1 MEYLD
6 PEEDTMRVDGII
18 FDKDGTLMSFDAFWV
33 SLSVKALEDVLGE
46 LGMDHGLLPEILTAF
61 GVRDGVTDINGV
73 LCKGTYAE
81 MGEIV
86 FDILAAHGCTALQGE
101 VVKAVEDA
109 YSRNAA
115 AGDVKP
121 TCPNLAETLAGLKEQ
136 GLRLA
141 VVTTD
146 NEPITRHCLTGL
158 GILEYFD
165 VIFTDDGH
173 TPTKPDPFCAGEFC
187 RLYGLEKS
195 RVMMVGDTMTDVRF
209 AKNGG
214 ITAVSLAP
222 APEKKALLAPHT
234 DVIIN
239 AISELTEL
247 VK

>member
-1 MEYLD
+1 
-6 PEEDTMRVDGII
+6 MRVDGII

-121 TCPNLAETLAGLKEQ
+121 TCPNLAETMAGLKEQ

-187 RLYGLEKS
+187 RLYGLDKS

-222 APEKKALLAPHT
+222 DPEKKALLAPYT

>member
-1 MEYLD
+1 
-6 PEEDTMRVDGII
+6 MRVDGII

-46 LGMDHGLLPEILTAF
+46 LGMEQDLLGAILEAF
-61 GVRDGVTDINGV
+61 GVHDGVTDINGV

-86 FDILAAHGCTALQGE
+86 YGILAAHGCAARRGD
-101 VVKAVEDA
+101 VVKAVESA

-121 TCPNLAETLAGLKEQ
+121 TCPNLAETLAGLKER

-146 NEPITRHCLTGL
+146 NEPITRHCLEGL
-158 GILEYFD
+158 GILQYFD

-187 RLYGLEKS
+187 RLYGLDKT

-222 APEKKALLAPHT
+222 SPEKKAMLAPHT
-234 DVIIN
+234 DLIID

-247 VK
+247 VR

>member
-1 MEYLD
+1 
-6 PEEDTMRVDGII
+6 MRVDGII

-33 SLSVKALEDVLGE
+33 SLSVKALEDVLGR
-46 LGMDHGLLPEILTAF
+46 LGMEPGLVDEILEAF
-61 GVRDGVTDINGV
+61 GVHDGVTDINGV

-86 FDILAAHGCTALQGE
+86 YEILSAHGCDADRKDM
-101 VVKAVEDA
+101 VRAVEEA

-121 TCPNLAETLAGLKEQ
+121 TCPDLAEALAELKAR

-146 NEPITRHCLTGL
+146 NEPITRHCLAGL
-158 GILEYFD
+158 GVLQYFD

-187 RLYGLEKS
+187 RLYGLDKE
-195 RVMMVGDTMTDVRF
+195 RVAMVGDTMTDVRF
-209 AKNGG
+209 AKNAG
-214 ITAVSLAP
+214 ITAISLAP
-222 APEKKALLAPHT
+222 TPEGKALLAPHT
-234 DVIIN
+234 NIIID
-239 AISELTEL
+239 AISELTEIL
-247 VK
+247 K

>member
-1 MEYLD
+1 
-6 PEEDTMRVDGII
+6 MRVDGII

-33 SLSVKALEDVLGE
+33 SLSVKALEDVLGQ
-46 LGMDHGLLPEILTAF
+46 LGMEVGLVDEILVAF

-86 FDILAAHGCTALQGE
+86 FDILAAHGCTADRE
-101 VVKAVEDA
+101 DVVKLVEEA

-121 TCPNLAETLAGLKEQ
+121 TCPDLAAALAELKGR

-187 RLYGLEKS
+187 RMYGLDRS

-222 APEKKALLAPHT
+222 TPEKKALLAPHT
-234 DVIIN
+234 DIIID

-247 VK
+247 IK

>member
-1 MEYLD
+1 
-6 PEEDTMRVDGII
+6 MRAEGII

-46 LGMDHGLLPEILTAF
+46 LGMEQDLLGEILEAF
-61 GVRDGVTDINGV
+61 GVHDGVTDINGV

-86 FDILAAHGCTALQGE
+86 YEILSAHGCDADRE
-101 VVKAVEDA
+101 DVVRAVEEA

-121 TCPNLAETLAGLKEQ
+121 TCPDLAEALAELKGR

-158 GILEYFD
+158 GVLEYFD

-173 TPTKPDPFCAGEFC
+173 TPTKPDPFCAEEFC
-187 RLYGLEKS
+187 RMYGLDKG
-195 RVMMVGDTMTDVRF
+195 RVAMVGDTMTDVRF

-222 APEKKALLAPHT
+222 TPEKKAMLAPHT
-234 DVIIN
+234 DIIID
-239 AISELTEL
+239 AISELTEIL
-247 VK
+247 K

>member
-1 MEYLD
+1 MEYPD

-46 LGMDHGLLPEILTAF
+46 LGMDPGLLPEILTAF

-222 APEKKALLAPHT
+222 DPEKKALLAPHT

>member
-1 MEYLD
+1 
-6 PEEDTMRVDGII
+6 MRVDGII

-33 SLSVKALEDVLGE
+33 SLSVKALEDVLGR
-46 LGMDHGLLPEILTAF
+46 LGMEPGLVDEILEAF
-61 GVRDGVTDINGV
+61 GVHDGVTDINGV

-86 FDILAAHGCTALQGE
+86 YEILFAHGCDADRE
-101 VVKAVEDA
+101 DVVRAVEAA

-121 TCPNLAETLAGLKEQ
+121 TCPDLAEALAELKAR

-146 NEPITRHCLTGL
+146 NEPITRHCLAGL
-158 GILEYFD
+158 GVLQYFD

-187 RLYGLEKS
+187 RLYGLDKE
-195 RVMMVGDTMTDVRF
+195 RVVMVGDTMTDVRF
-209 AKNGG
+209 AKNAG
-214 ITAVSLAP
+214 ITAISLAP
-222 APEKKALLAPHT
+222 TPEKKALLAPHT
-234 DVIIN
+234 DVIIE
-239 AISELTEL
+239 AISELTEI

>member
-1 MEYLD
+1 MSVEA
-6 PEEDTMRVDGII
+6 II

-46 LGMDHGLLPEILTAF
+46 LGMEQDLLEEILEAF
-61 GVRDGVTDINGV
+61 GVHDGVTDINGV

-86 FDILAAHGCTALQGE
+86 HTILAKEGCTE
-101 VVKAVEDA
+101 STERVVAAVESA
-109 YSRNAA
+109 YSRNAQ

-121 TCPNLAETLAGLKEQ
+121 TCPDLAKALAELKAT

-146 NEPITRHCLTGL
+146 NEPITRHCLEGL
-158 GILEYFD
+158 GILQYFD
-165 VIFTDDGH
+165 AIFTDDGH
-173 TPTKPDPFCAGEFC
+173 TPTKPDPFCAEEFC
-187 RLYGLEKS
+187 RLYGLDKAH
-195 RVMMVGDTMTDVRF
+195 VMMVGDTMTDVRF
-209 AKNGG
+209 AKNAG

-222 APEKKALLAPHT
+222 TPEKKAMLAPHT
-234 DVIIN
+234 DIIID

>member
-1 MEYLD
+1 
-6 PEEDTMRVDGII
+6 MRVDGII

-33 SLSVKALEDVLGE
+33 SLSVKALEDVLGK
-46 LGMDHGLLPEILTAF
+46 LGMEPGLVDEILEAF
-61 GVRDGVTDINGV
+61 GVHDGVTDINGV

-86 FDILAAHGCTALQGE
+86 YEILFAHGCDADRE
-101 VVKAVEDA
+101 DVVRAVEEA

-121 TCPNLAETLAGLKEQ
+121 TCPDLAEALAELKAR

-146 NEPITRHCLTGL
+146 NEPITRHCLAGL
-158 GILEYFD
+158 GVLQYFD

-187 RLYGLEKS
+187 RLYGLDQE
-195 RVMMVGDTMTDVRF
+195 RVVMVGDTMTDVRF
-209 AKNGG
+209 AKNAG
-214 ITAVSLAP
+214 ITAISLAP
-222 APEKKALLAPHT
+222 TPEKKALLAPHT
-234 DVIIN
+234 DVIIDV
-239 AISELTEL
+239 ISELTEI

>member
-1 MEYLD
+1 
-6 PEEDTMRVDGII
+6 MRAEGII

-33 SLSVKALEDVLGE
+33 SLSVKALGDVLGQF
-46 LGMDHGLLPEILTAF
+46 GMDRALLNGILEAF
-61 GVRDGVTDINGV
+61 GVHDGVTDINGV

-86 FDILAAHGCTALQGE
+86 YEILSAHGCTADRE
-101 VVKAVEDA
+101 DVVRAVERA

-121 TCPNLAETLAGLKEQ
+121 TCHDLAEALAELKGR

-187 RLYGLEKS
+187 RMYGLDKG
-195 RVMMVGDTMTDVRF
+195 RVAMVGDTMTDVRF
-209 AKNGG
+209 AKNAG
-214 ITAVSLAP
+214 ITAISLAP
-222 APEKKALLAPHT
+222 TPEKKALLAPHT
-234 DVIIN
+234 DIIID
-239 AISELTEL
+239 AISELTEIL
-247 VK
+247 K